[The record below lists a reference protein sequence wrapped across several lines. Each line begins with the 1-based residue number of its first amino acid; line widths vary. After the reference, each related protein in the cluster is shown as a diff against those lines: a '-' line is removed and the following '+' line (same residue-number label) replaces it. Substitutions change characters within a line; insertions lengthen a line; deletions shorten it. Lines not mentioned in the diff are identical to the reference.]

1 MGKSIINAILYCIFL
16 SISFLAH
23 VQADEYQGEVW
34 MQCTFSLNEKNLN
47 LAEKTAKSRYERYTR
62 FESFLNSHRIFD
74 KDGLKKLTEQDF
86 QNDNVAFLTI
96 IDIYKPG
103 YPKDSLELSL
113 VSKYGKI

>member
-34 MQCTFSLNEKNLN
+34 MQSTFSLNEKNLN
-47 LAEKTAKSRYERYTR
+47 LAEKTAKSRYER
-62 FESFLNSHRIFD
+62 FLNSHRIFD

-103 YPKDSLELSL
+103 YPKDSLE
-113 VSKYGKI
+113 